1 MGATSHDTTA
11 KERKLDARYDMA
23 TPDGI
28 KLFIEEIPKLR
39 ALAQESY
46 YEAVIMLVDF
56 ERAIEIAALS
66 VREAQVLKLHLIHGY
81 TQLETAEILKVSRQR
96 VTELTALATE
106 KIAQV
111 YYEWALLN
119 EGYELPRK

>member
-11 KERKLDARYDMA
+11 KERRLDARYDMA

-66 VREAQVLKLHLIHGY
+66 ERQVQVLKLCLLDGY
-81 TQLETAEILKVSRQR
+81 TQQETAEMLNISQPR
-96 VTELTALATE
+96 VVELIALATE

-111 YYEWALLN
+111 YYEWALLS